1 MIKWLV
7 KISLQESTSW
17 DCETVMQG
25 EYIRDLLPQIKRVF
39 KEEFD
44 PSNKMDEYELEE
56 NLAYEIT
63 RI

>member
-1 MIKWLV
+1 
-7 KISLQESTSW
+7 
-17 DCETVMQG
+17 MQG
-25 EYIRDLLPQIKRVF
+25 EYIRDLLPQIKRIF

-44 PSNKMDEYELEE
+44 PSNKMDEYQLEE

>member
-1 MIKWLV
+1 MIKGLV
-7 KISLQESTSW
+7 KISLQESTGW

-25 EYIRDLLPQIKRVF
+25 EYIRDLLRQIKRVF
-39 KEEFD
+39 KKEFD

>member
-17 DCETVMQG
+17 DFETIIQG
-25 EYIRDLLPQIKRVF
+25 EYIRDLLPQIKRIF

-44 PSNKMDEYELEE
+44 PSNKMDEYQLEE